1 MFKIKF
7 FSEINQSVQKYR
19 EDAENTYAHK
29 KPIHFEEVKGHSAT
43 INTSSI
49 NQPINH
55 AVNQC

>member
-29 KPIHFEEVKGHSAT
+29 KPIHFEDLLE
-43 INTSSI
+43 
-49 NQPINH
+49 
-55 AVNQC
+55 